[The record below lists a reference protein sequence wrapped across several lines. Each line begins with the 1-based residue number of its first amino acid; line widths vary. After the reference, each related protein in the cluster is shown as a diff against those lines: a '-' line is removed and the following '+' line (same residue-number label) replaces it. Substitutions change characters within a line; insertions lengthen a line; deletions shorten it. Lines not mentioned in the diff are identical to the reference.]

1 MCCSCVAMLLYKQ
14 WYISISTDS
23 VVFYFLHA
31 LCNFLSPSL
40 SMPQA
45 ACRAWCPTFQ
55 SWSPTSSSVCVTKR
69 PWCAPLPAGPWVA
82 MHIGWSPS
90 LPTPT
95 SNPLW
100 QSFLSASWMAIREC
114 RRLPAGEQLHIT
126 LLLFIWIWWKSQL
139 IDKQWYTL
147 FPYCFLIQFHPAF
160 VSTGMSQPYL
170 CETLMCHVRHLFFV
184 VHSPLLR
191 RRRAQSL
198 SPTWALSWTRW
209 CLPSESTSIR
219 ISWFSMML

>member
-1 MCCSCVAMLLYKQ
+1 
-14 WYISISTDS
+14 
-23 VVFYFLHA
+23 
-31 LCNFLSPSL
+31 
-40 SMPQA
+40 MPQA

-55 SWSPTSSSVCVTKR
+55 SWSPTSSSVYVTKR

-100 QSFLSASWMAIREC
+100 QSFLSASWTAIREC
-114 RRLPAGEQLHIT
+114 RRLPAGEQLHIPP
-126 LLLFIWIWWKSQL
+126 LLFIWIWWKSQL

-147 FPYCFLIQFHPAF
+147 FPYCFLIQIHPAF

-170 CETLMCHVRHLFFV
+170 CKTLMSSCAPSFFPSAFATLEEEACTELVPYLSFILDTLVFAFGKYQHKNLLILYDAIGTLADSVGHHLNQPV
-184 VHSPLLR
+184 STCSILNCNLYTNLLSR
-191 RRRAQSL
+191 
-198 SPTWALSWTRW
+198 T
-209 CLPSESTSIR
+209 
-219 ISWFSMML
+219 